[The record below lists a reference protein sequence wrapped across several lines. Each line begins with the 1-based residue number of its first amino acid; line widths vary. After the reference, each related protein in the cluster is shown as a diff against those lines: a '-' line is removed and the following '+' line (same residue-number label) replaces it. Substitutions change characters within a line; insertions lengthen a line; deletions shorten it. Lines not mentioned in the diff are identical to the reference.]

1 VSCGAVS
8 CGAVVTHLEGGGHVV
23 DAQGQLLGR
32 FKVAVALGQV
42 QEPPRAVG
50 VLALGVVAQDGPQH
64 GAVPLPS
71 QIARPNPRP
80 AFVVEEQPTPP
91 YLMARAFVAADVSVA
106 VRQAESLR
114 CHLDALL
121 KRALEQFVHDPWIA
135 TALVMALDQPLEVVR
150 VDRPPLVVA
159 NRAHEGPHPSAAVA
173 VVALMMNFSNMR
185 RRREWREE
193 RS

>member
-1 VSCGAVS
+1 
-8 CGAVVTHLEGGGHVV
+8 VTHLEGGGHVV
-23 DAQGQLLGR
+23 DAQGQLLDR
-32 FKVAVALGQV
+32 FEVAVPLGQV

-50 VLALGVVAQDGPQH
+50 VLALGAVAQDGPQH
-64 GAVPLPS
+64 GAVSLPP

-91 YLMARAFVAADVSVA
+91 YLVGRALLAADVTIAVDSSVA
-106 VRQAESLR
+106 VRQAEFLR

-121 KRALEQFVHDPWIA
+121 KRALEQFVHDSWIA
-135 TALVMALDQPLEVVR
+135 TALVVALDQPLEVVR
-150 VDRPPLVVA
+150 IDRPPLIIA
-159 NRAHEGPHPSAAVA
+159 NRAHEGSRPRAAGA
-173 VVALMMNFSNMR
+173 DVALMSFSKMC